1 MIVLSGNFYNK
12 FKNNILLIND
22 VFKRNYDVFIF
33 KIFFGMFLKIVF
45 KSIR

>member
-33 KIFFGMFLKIVF
+33 
-45 KSIR
+45 